1 MSLLKKYLLLVI
13 LFIFGISSAWAEVS
27 IQNDQYYIGS
37 DGSLHIVGEIH
48 NQLDVP
54 LNQIDVYVTLY
65 AENEIVDTVR
75 TSSLVN
81 TIMPGMKGP
90 FDLVITGQ
98 KAQMID
104 DYSVYVDYK
113 VSLPK
118 SQVIDIIS
126 SDISLDKF
134 DNLMITGMVA
144 NNGEI
149 TANAISIVATLYDRE
164 GNVAAVSKSLARPD
178 YLRSNDEIFF
188 LVPVTDKLQ
197 TTSIVDY
204 TLVAESEEYA
214 AAPEFPLGT
223 LLLLGG
229 SVSAYVILIRYSART
244 VPNLISATN
253 SS

>member
-1 MSLLKKYLLLVI
+1 LLIKYLLLVI
-13 LFIFGISSAWAEVS
+13 PLIFGFSSAWAEVS
-27 IQNDQYYIGS
+27 IQNDQQYIGS

-54 LNQIDVYVTLY
+54 LNQIDVHVTLY
-65 AENEIVDTVR
+65 SENEIVDTVR

-113 VSLPK
+113 VSIPK
-118 SQVIDIIS
+118 SQGIDITS
-126 SDISLDKF
+126 TDISRDKF
-134 DNLMITGMVA
+134 DNLMITGTVA

-149 TANAISIVATLYDRE
+149 TANAISIVATFYDRE
-164 GNVAAVSKSLARPD
+164 GNVAAVSKSLAMPD
-178 YLRSNDEIFF
+178 YLRSNDEVFF
-188 LVPVTDKLQ
+188 LVPVTDKQQ
-197 TTSIVDY
+197 TIGIVDY

-214 AAPEFPLGT
+214 ATPEFPLGT

-229 SVSAYVILIRYSART
+229 SVSVYVILIRYSART
-244 VPNLISATN
+244 VPNLISAIN
-253 SS
+253 LS

>member
-1 MSLLKKYLLLVI
+1 LKKYLLLVI
-13 LFIFGISSAWAEVS
+13 PLIFGISSAWAEVS
-27 IQNDQYYIGS
+27 IQNDQLYIGS

-54 LNQIDVYVTLY
+54 LNQIDVHVTLY
-65 AENEIVDTVR
+65 SENEIVDVVR

-113 VSLPK
+113 ISIPK
-118 SQVIDIIS
+118 SQVIDITS
-126 SDISLDKF
+126 SDISRDKF
-134 DNLMITGMVA
+134 DNLMITGTVT

-178 YLRSNDEIFF
+178 YLRSNDEVFF
-188 LVPVTDKLQ
+188 LVPVTDKQQ
-197 TTSIVDY
+197 TIGIVDY

-244 VPNLISATN
+244 VPNLISAIN

>member
-1 MSLLKKYLLLVI
+1 LVI
-13 LFIFGISSAWAEVS
+13 PLIFGISSAWAEVS
-27 IQNDQYYIGS
+27 IQNDQHYIAS

-48 NQLDVP
+48 NQLDMP
-54 LNQIDVYVTLY
+54 LNQIDVHVTLY
-65 AENEIVDTVR
+65 SENEIVDTVR

-104 DYSVYVDYK
+104 DYTMEVNYK
-113 VSLPK
+113 VSSPK
-118 SQVIDIIS
+118 NQVIDVTSSNIS
-126 SDISLDKF
+126 RDKF
-134 DNLMITGMVA
+134 DNLIITGTVV
-144 NNGEI
+144 NNGES
-149 TANAISIVATLYDRE
+149 TANAISIVATLYDKE
-164 GNVAAVSKSLARPD
+164 GNVAVVSKSLARPD
-178 YLRSNDEIFF
+178 YLRSNDEVFF
-188 LVPVTDKLQ
+188 LVPVTDKQQ
-197 TTSIVDY
+197 TTSVVDY
-204 TLVAESEEYA
+204 NIVAESEEYA

-229 SVSAYVILIRYSART
+229 SVSAYVILTRYSART

>member
-1 MSLLKKYLLLVI
+1 LLKKYLLLVI
-13 LFIFGISSAWAEVS
+13 PLIFGITSAWAEVS
-27 IQNDQYYIGS
+27 IQNDQQYVGS

-65 AENEIVDTVR
+65 SENEIVDTVR

-113 VSLPK
+113 VSIPK
-118 SQVIDIIS
+118 SQVIDITS
-126 SDISLDKF
+126 SDISRDKF
-134 DNLMITGMVA
+134 DNLMITGTVA

-178 YLRSNDEIFF
+178 YLRSNDEVFF

-197 TTSIVDY
+197 TIGVVDY

-229 SVSAYVILIRYSART
+229 SVSAYVILTRYSART